1 MEKKVIVK
9 EIEYVE
15 KSVEVVREVPVEK
28 VVVKHVDKPVTVV
41 KKEFEYIPFYT
52 DDPAERKEL
61 ERKLAKIESGEKA
74 QE

>member
-1 MEKKVIVK
+1 
-9 EIEYVE
+9 
-15 KSVEVVREVPVEK
+15 
-28 VVVKHVDKPVTVV
+28 VVVKYVEKPVTVV
-41 KKEFEYIPFYT
+41 KKEFVYIPFYT